1 MDILIKLEG
10 MESMKTDRHRSDI
23 FGIIILGCFSVFP
36 VASAIIA
43 DSFLGSFPV
52 VLIFSF
58 VSLLGMIMFTLT
70 ATIHSL
76 RPAQCV
82 IGSYT
87 CETPSNLQ
95 HAVLYMT
102 LGLASLGLGGTRFT
116 IATMGAEQFEKA
128 NDQGIFF
135 NYFSVIVYIQDNV
148 GWGLGFGI
156 CAIANAIA
164 VVLFVMGKRFYRQVK
179 PKGSPFTSIAR
190 VIIAAI
196 RKRKLLGTFGNQ
208 DNYLGTTSVFL
219 NCEALITESDKQMD
233 GSYARSWKLCTVE
246 EVEALKT
253 IIRIIPIWSTGI
265 FISLSVGILNSLTIL
280 QVLTMNRHLG
290 RHFEIPAGSF
300 TVFNLIATTVAILFI
315 DRLLIPIWR
324 KITFPLIEIRRLHVV
339 RTHSLIDQP
348 SLVLPISALWLVVP
362 LTIIGIG
369 EGFIVPST
377 IALYYQEFPKSL
389 KSTSTA
395 MVSLLLAIGLFLS
408 PAIVDL
414 IDRITGWLPDNI
426 NAGRLDN
433 VYWILTVIGVLNFGC
448 YLICVKLFKYQ
459 NVEEH
464 DGPSVLALQNV
475 ED

>member
-1 MDILIKLEG
+1 
-10 MESMKTDRHRSDI
+10 MESMKTDRHRS
-23 FGIIILGCFSVFP
+23 CFSVFP

-43 DSFLGSFPV
+43 NSFLGSFPV

-128 NDQGIFF
+128 NDQGIFL

-300 TVFNLIATTVAILFI
+300 TVFNLIATTENNFCQTLTPLQRIGIGHKINILA
-315 DRLLIPIWR
+315 LIASA
-324 KITFPLIEIRRLHVV
+324 LIEIRRLHVV

-408 PAIVDL
+408 PAIMDL